1 LRNRDRGLR
10 RFAAEANARF
20 VKRVVIKPVGAGRLV
35 PPGERTDVYFVGADD
50 PYPATTGS

>member
-35 PPGERTDVYFVGADD
+35 PPGERTDVYFIGADD